1 MQATKLQKSLPS
13 QTTLTQEQIGKDV
26 SMTSE
31 INKNVDHA
39 GLSLPLK
46 LYQTDSVLHQIR
58 ELTLFS
64 PHKTWYPATIGIWD
78 AMVVSSMMLG
88 GILNTLV

>member
-1 MQATKLQKSLPS
+1 MLATKLQKSLPS
-13 QTTLTQEQIGKDV
+13 QITLTQEQIGKDV
-26 SMTSE
+26 SITLE

-39 GLSLPLK
+39 GLSLHLK

-64 PHKTWYPATIGIWD
+64 PHKTWYPVTIGIWD

-88 GILNTLV
+88 GTLKTLV